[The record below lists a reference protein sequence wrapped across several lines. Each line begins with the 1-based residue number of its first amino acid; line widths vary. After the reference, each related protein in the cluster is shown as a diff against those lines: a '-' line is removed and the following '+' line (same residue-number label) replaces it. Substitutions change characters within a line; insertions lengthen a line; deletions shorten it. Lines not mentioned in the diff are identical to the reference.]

1 MDTRWGKRTPFIIAG
16 TLLSTFFMMMVPM
29 ADNSRSLVLFI
40 FSLGA
45 VLISMGLYR
54 SPAVA
59 LMPDL
64 TPPELRSQ
72 GNAIINVM
80 GALGAMFSLIMIQV
94 LVEHEETPDYTLLF
108 TSVAV
113 LMLAGLIILVC
124 TIKEKKLAKEI
135 AEAYP
140 DDMSEEETQMQGT
153 LSPAV
158 RKSLIF
164 ALMTLFFY
172 YMAYNGV
179 TTAFSRYAQE
189 VWGLTGGDFALA
201 LMVVAVTAFVSYIPL
216 GVLAAKIGRKK
227 TIGMGLVMMLVSF
240 IVITFFSKYHGYI
253 NLWFIIVGIGGSA
266 VGVNIFPVIV
276 DMCSNRELG
285 KYTGLY
291 YTFSMAAQ
299 IITPIASGFLL
310 EHVSYRTLFPY
321 AAVFTLLGIVTL
333 LKVNHGDSRPDRREN
348 ILQYLDN

>member
-16 TLLSTFFMMMVPM
+16 TLLSIFFMMMVPM

-140 DDMSEEETQMQGT
+140 DDMS
-153 LSPAV
+153 
-158 RKSLIF
+158 
-164 ALMTLFFY
+164 
-172 YMAYNGV
+172 
-179 TTAFSRYAQE
+179 
-189 VWGLTGGDFALA
+189 
-201 LMVVAVTAFVSYIPL
+201 
-216 GVLAAKIGRKK
+216 
-227 TIGMGLVMMLVSF
+227 
-240 IVITFFSKYHGYI
+240 
-253 NLWFIIVGIGGSA
+253 
-266 VGVNIFPVIV
+266 
-276 DMCSNRELG
+276 
-285 KYTGLY
+285 
-291 YTFSMAAQ
+291 
-299 IITPIASGFLL
+299 
-310 EHVSYRTLFPY
+310 
-321 AAVFTLLGIVTL
+321 
-333 LKVNHGDSRPDRREN
+333 
-348 ILQYLDN
+348 